1 MCNLKTWWWHLSDIE
16 PKTGDLLVF
25 LLNKSFY
32 IKIGDKIY
40 TFFDIP
46 FCNIKAHTHVVY
58 IALYNALLRKHTQ
71 KSQLITPT
79 PKPIFFFFFAAY
91 DKKSWYDAFKYFWKT
106 KFQRIH
112 NTKKFQKNTLM
123 RPNIGVEHIINKLSL
138 KTDTCIFLFF
148 KTTTPA
154 ILNSQVWDPYK
165 KFQIMFW
172 WELLFFHCLI
182 PYRESIIRENRLTP
196 DVWRSDD
203 ECPDKDSLWA
213 GPRD

>member
-40 TFFDIP
+40 TFFDIR

-91 DKKSWYDAFKYFWKT
+91 DKNLEMMHLNIFEKQNSREFITPKNSK
-106 KFQRIH
+106 KIH
-112 NTKKFQKNTLM
+112 WWDL
-123 RPNIGVEHIINKLSL
+123 
-138 KTDTCIFLFF
+138 
-148 KTTTPA
+148 
-154 ILNSQVWDPYK
+154 IL
-165 KFQIMFW
+165 
-172 WELLFFHCLI
+172 
-182 PYRESIIRENRLTP
+182 
-196 DVWRSDD
+196 
-203 ECPDKDSLWA
+203 
-213 GPRD
+213 G

>member
-40 TFFDIP
+40 TFFDIR

-79 PKPIFFFFFAAY
+79 PKPIFFFFAAY
-91 DKKSWYDAFKYFWKT
+91 DKNLEMMHLNIFEKQNSREFITT
-106 KFQRIH
+106 K
-112 NTKKFQKNTLM
+112 NSKKNTLM
-123 RPNIGVEHIINKLSL
+123 RPNIGEEHIINKLSL

-165 KFQIMFW
+165 KFQIMVW